1 MSTNAAA
8 SVIRPCNVTVY
19 RMSGGK
25 INTVLRRLATL
36 RHSSV
41 GTLTTALHYTAV
53 FQQQQYTAT
62 PIHVHVAL
70 LLLSHDSCC
79 ANCCSCNDEQSA
91 AASIRKNR
99 FTTTHTRPAYCQ
111 PLADAAPC
119 PRERGSEQ
127 QTGCVKLLL
136 IVGRAS
142 S

>member
-19 RMSGGK
+19 RTSGGN

-53 FQQQQYTAT
+53 FQQQLQYTTT
-62 PIHVHVAL
+62 PIHVAL

-79 ANCCSCNDEQSA
+79 ANRCSCNDNQSA
-91 AASIRKNR
+91 VASIRKKSIHPHHR
-99 FTTTHTRPAYCQ
+99 TQ
-111 PLADAAPC
+111 SISIEQDPLAVVSPPSPAPGKEGVSN
-119 PRERGSEQ
+119 RL
-127 QTGCVKLLL
+127 V
-136 IVGRAS
+136 AS
-142 S
+142 NCCSL